1 MSLSDSRL
9 DAALQAAI
17 SRIKFTVAE
26 AAERA
31 LVNIAERAT
40 HAESNRHREHYV
52 GAQYQ
57 LRRRMPAFHAE
68 FAGALRDEVAKD
80 MEPRRRSTFGPTHWQ
95 ALSLVDDKQVE
106 ALVTSDRLGQT
117 IAQDCEWELR
127 ELDGFMGSLLRIGRA
142 DKERNPLRP
151 DVLGKALLR
160 GTEMAVED
168 ADSARVISMEI
179 ARTLA
184 KAMPNCYTSIIAD
197 LHARGVEPTGM
208 SVRTVEGPGTDFVRS
223 GFDSRRGPSSS
234 FEETLGL
241 PGENQPY
248 LYGAEAGGH
257 MHGPGGYGA
266 APAGYFPGHGVP
278 GTGEQGADDHDGR
291 QGYQREAE
299 HQGQPGTGLPG
310 SVAEA
315 GSYSSYSAARG
326 AGAAHPAGGGGSAPH
341 ARAGTASSGH
351 SRLSSR
357 HGHVGGAPARGT
369 PIGAVDAQMMTLLR
383 RLAYL
388 GPIESALDSAV
399 GPVTGGLATGGSATG
414 ALFSGPGG
422 GSGFSSQFNTPIAA
436 NLIRAH
442 RDELRQAATGTLD
455 HMVIDVVGSLFDQ
468 ILSDPKVPPQMA
480 RQIARL
486 QLPVLRVALGDV
498 TFFSSRRHPV
508 RRFVNR
514 IASLSCAFDDF
525 DEDPGKRFLERVRAL
540 VQEIV
545 RGDFDQMELYEAQLA
560 ELEAFIAEEAEND
573 VTRQGDT
580 AELLAV
586 KEDELR
592 LQQRYLQQLS
602 FALRAV
608 NLPAFLHDF
617 LTQVWSQTIVHVSR
631 KAGADSDLAKRMK
644 RAARDLVMSIQ
655 PKGAPAQRK
664 KFLIGLPQLMKDLNE
679 GLAAIGWPDEAKKAF
694 FGQLLPAHAES
705 LKAGTM
711 SELDHNM
718 LVRQLDAIF
727 GAPLP
732 RPEELHRSDFVPVL
746 DDVVHAPLFSPE
758 EAAKI
763 GLVEESRVNW
773 DGVVDIEVGAEPEL
787 TEVDINIDGLPAPEP
802 PEPTKGPQLVDHI
815 QLGFAYQMH
824 LADKWQKVRL
834 SHVSPGRAFF
844 VFTYGSQHQKTIS
857 MTSRMVKRMCDTG
870 RFRAFENAYLI
881 ERATARARKQLAALT
896 ASSRH

>member
-1 MSLSDSRL
+1 MNLSDSRL
-9 DAALQAAI
+9 DAALQAAL

-26 AAERA
+26 ATERA
-31 LVNIAERAT
+31 LLSIADRT
-40 HAESNRHREHYV
+40 SHAESNRQREVYV

-57 LRRRMPAFHAE
+57 LRRRLPAFHLA
-68 FAGALRDEVAKD
+68 FADALREEVAKEI
-80 MEPRRRSTFGPTHWQ
+80 EPKRRSGFGPTNWQ
-95 ALSLVDDKQVE
+95 SLSLVEDKQVE
-106 ALVTSDRLGQT
+106 ALVSSDRLAQT
-117 IAQDCEWELR
+117 IAKDCEWELR
-127 ELDGFMGSLLRIGRA
+127 ELDGFMGSLLRIGHA
-142 DKERNPLRP
+142 DKDRNPLRP
-151 DVLGKALLR
+151 EILAKALLR
-160 GTEMAVED
+160 GTETAIEETE
-168 ADSARVISMEI
+168 SATVISMEI

-184 KAMPNCYTSIIAD
+184 KAMPSCYTSIIAD
-197 LHARGVEPTGM
+197 LHARGVQPTGL
-208 SVRTVEGPGTDFVRS
+208 SVRSVEGPGTDFVRS
-223 GFDSRRGPSSS
+223 GFDSRRGPVSS

-248 LYGAEAGGH
+248 LYGTQPDHHLQGGGDYGGVPPGYAASGFPVIGDPESDDRNQH
-257 MHGPGGYGA
+257 DDQTGQEQHGQLGRGA
-266 APAGYFPGHGVP
+266 ARSTRSGAEHFGPDTGRS
-278 GTGEQGADDHDGR
+278 GTGR
-291 QGYQREAE
+291 
-299 HQGQPGTGLPG
+299 PST
-310 SVAEA
+310 
-315 GSYSSYSAARG
+315 
-326 AGAAHPAGGGGSAPH
+326 
-341 ARAGTASSGH
+341 
-351 SRLSSR
+351 R
-357 HGHVGGAPARGT
+357 HGHLSRPPARGK
-369 PIGAVDAQMMTLLR
+369 PIGNVDAPMMALLR

-388 GPIESALDSAV
+388 GPLESGLDSGAG
-399 GPVTGGLATGGSATG
+399 GPVTGGSLTSALLSG
-414 ALFSGPGG
+414 AAA

-442 RDELRQAATGTLD
+442 RDELRQASTGALD

-514 IASLSCAFDDF
+514 IASLACAFEDF

-545 RGDFDQMELYEAQLA
+545 RGDFDQMEVYEAQLG
-560 ELEAFIAEEAEND
+560 ELEAFIAEEAEQD
-573 VTRQGDT
+573 VARQGDT

-586 KEDELR
+586 KEDQLR
-592 LQQRYLQQLS
+592 LQQRYVQQLN
-602 FALRAV
+602 FALKPV

-631 KAGADSDLAKRMK
+631 RHGADSDLAKRMK
-644 RAARDLVMSIQ
+644 HAARALVMSIQ

-664 KFLIGLPQLMKDLNE
+664 NFLLGLPQLMKDLNE
-679 GLAAIGWPDEAKKAF
+679 GMAAIGWSEEAKKRF

-718 LVRQLDAIF
+718 LVRQLDSIF

-732 RPEELHRSDFVPVL
+732 RPEDLHRSDFVPVL
-746 DDVVHAPLFSPE
+746 DDVVHPSLFSPE
-758 EAAKI
+758 EAEKI

-773 DGVVDIEVGAEPEL
+773 DGVVDIELGAEPEL
-787 TEVDINIDGLPAPEP
+787 TEVDINIDGLPPPEP
-802 PEPTKGPQLVDHI
+802 PEPTQGPQLVDHI

-834 SHVSPGRAFF
+834 GHVSPGRAFF
-844 VFTYGSQHQKTIS
+844 VFTYGSKHQQTIS
-857 MTSRMVKRMCDTG
+857 MTSRMIKRMCETG